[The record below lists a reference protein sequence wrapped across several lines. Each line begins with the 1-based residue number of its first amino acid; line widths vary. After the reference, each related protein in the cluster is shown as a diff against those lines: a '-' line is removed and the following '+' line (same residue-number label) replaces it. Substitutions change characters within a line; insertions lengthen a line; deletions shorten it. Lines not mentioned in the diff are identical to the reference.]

1 MVVKDGS
8 GCSKLGASPSC
19 ARICSGIAACLLVV
33 IYLSR
38 SDGRGVAKA
47 LFLTHW
53 NYVGVIAVLITAT
66 WCRTST
72 TMAAATVASVVSLFV
87 VCARLLFLRVKADK
101 IQDMAW
107 DVHTHIV
114 VPFVPLVVLACS
126 AGLVCPSPSAVLV
139 PACAAIGVMAVWA
152 AVNVYAQHVH
162 PEKKWVYGKAANPR
176 TAEGR
181 KQMLYSL
188 GLAGVCVAST
198 VAVSQC
204 HRL

>member
-1 MVVKDGS
+1 MTVIEK
-8 GCSKLGASPSC
+8 SPT
-19 ARICSGIAACLLVV
+19 RICAGVAACLLAV

-38 SDGRGVAKA
+38 SHSTPEKGVGKA
-47 LFLTHW
+47 LYLTHW
-53 NYVGVIAVLITAT
+53 NYIGVTTLLIVAT
-66 WCRTST
+66 CCRTST
-72 TMAAATVASVVSLFV
+72 TMTAAAVASVVSLFV
-87 VCARLLFLRVKADK
+87 VSARLLFLRVQSDR
-101 IQDMAW
+101 IEDMAW
-107 DVHTHIV
+107 DVHTHIF

-126 AGLVCPSPSAVLV
+126 AGVLCPTPASICF
-139 PACAAIGVMAVWA
+139 PACAALGVMTVWA
-152 AVNVYAQHVH
+152 AVNAYAQHVH

-176 TAEGR
+176 TTEGR